1 MVPLRTKIISADT
14 LIYPKSALFFTIK
27 SEGIDIMAIEKFED
41 LGAMEIDVL
50 TEIGNIG
57 AGNAMTALSSMI
69 GQMVDIEVPAVK
81 ILGFQEAID
90 YSGGA
95 EKTIAGILV
104 PIAGDIEGEI
114 LFLLD
119 NDLVGLVVS
128 TFFGVEGIDILNLTP
143 DMHSAL
149 TELGNIMAASY
160 VNAISALTG
169 LNIQVDIPMLS
180 IDMLGAIMSVP
191 AVLMGEMSDKL
202 LYIDN
207 LMVINKVSVKSKMML
222 LPKVE
227 SLDKLLRSLGV
238 IS

>member
-1 MVPLRTKIISADT
+1 
-14 LIYPKSALFFTIK
+14 
-27 SEGIDIMAIEKFED
+27 MAIQKFED

-50 TEIGNIG
+50 TEVGNIG

-90 YSGGA
+90 YAGGA

-104 PIAGDIEGEI
+104 PITGEVEGEI
-114 LFLLD
+114 LFLLEE
-119 NDLVGLVVS
+119 DLVGLVVS
-128 TFFGVEGIDILNLTP
+128 TFFGVEDVDLLNLTP
-143 DMHSAL
+143 DMRSAL

-160 VNAISALTG
+160 INAIASLTG
-169 LNIQVDIPMLS
+169 MAMQVEIPMLS
-180 IDMLGAIMSVP
+180 VDMLGAIMSVP
-191 AVLMGEMSDKL
+191 AAELGEMSDKL

-207 LMVINKVSVKSKMML
+207 LMVIDKVSIKSKMML
-222 LPKVE
+222 LPTVA
-227 SLDKLLRSLGV
+227 SLDRLLRSLGV

>member
-1 MVPLRTKIISADT
+1 
-14 LIYPKSALFFTIK
+14 
-27 SEGIDIMAIEKFED
+27 MAIERFED

-50 TEIGNIG
+50 TEVGNIG

-90 YSGGA
+90 YAGGP
-95 EKTIAGILV
+95 EKTVVGIIV
-104 PIAGDIEGEI
+104 PIMDDIEGEI
-114 LFLLD
+114 LFLLE
-119 NDLVGLVVS
+119 NDIVELVVS
-128 TFFGVEGIDILNLTP
+128 TFFGTTDVDLLNLSPEMT
-143 DMHSAL
+143 SAL

-160 VNAISALTG
+160 VNAIAELTG
-169 LNIQVDIPMLS
+169 MKIQVEIPMLS
-180 IDMLGAIMSVP
+180 VDMLGAIMSVP
-191 AVLMGEMSDKL
+191 AAQMGELSDKL

-207 LMVINKVSVKSKMML
+207 LMVIDKVSVKSKMML

-238 IS
+238 IA

>member
-1 MVPLRTKIISADT
+1 
-14 LIYPKSALFFTIK
+14 
-27 SEGIDIMAIEKFED
+27 MAIEKFED

-50 TEIGNIG
+50 TEVGNIG

-90 YSGGA
+90 YAGGA
-95 EKTIAGILV
+95 EKTIVGILV
-104 PIAGDIEGEI
+104 PITGEIEGEI
-114 LFLLD
+114 LFFLEE
-119 NDLVGLVVS
+119 DLVGLVVS
-128 TFFGVEGIDILNLTP
+128 TFFGPQEIDLLNLGP
-143 DMHSAL
+143 DITSAL

-160 VNAISALTG
+160 INAISGLTG
-169 LNIQVDIPMLS
+169 MVMQVEIPMLTV
-180 IDMLGAIMSVP
+180 DMLGAIMSVP
-191 AVLMGEMSDKL
+191 ASELGEMSDKL

-207 LMVINKVSVKSKMML
+207 LMIIDKVSVKSKMMF

-227 SLDKLLRSLGV
+227 SLDKLLRTLGV

>member
-1 MVPLRTKIISADT
+1 
-14 LIYPKSALFFTIK
+14 
-27 SEGIDIMAIEKFED
+27 MAIQKFED

-50 TEIGNIG
+50 TEVGNIG

-90 YSGGA
+90 YAGGA

-104 PIAGDIEGEI
+104 PITGEVEGEI
-114 LFLLD
+114 LFLLEE
-119 NDLVGLVVS
+119 DLVGLVVS
-128 TFFGVEGIDILNLTP
+128 TFFGVEDVDLLNLTP
-143 DMHSAL
+143 DMRSAL

-160 VNAISALTG
+160 INAIASLTG
-169 LNIQVDIPMLS
+169 MAMQVEIPMLS
-180 IDMLGAIMSVP
+180 VDMLGAIMSVP
-191 AVLMGEMSDKL
+191 AAELGEMSDKL

-207 LMVINKVSVKSKMML
+207 LMVIDKVSIKSKMML
-222 LPKVE
+222 LPTVA
-227 SLDKLLRSLGV
+227 SLDRLVRSLGV

>member
-1 MVPLRTKIISADT
+1 
-14 LIYPKSALFFTIK
+14 
-27 SEGIDIMAIEKFED
+27 MAIEKFED

-50 TEIGNIG
+50 TEVGNIG

-104 PIAGDIEGEI
+104 PITGDIEGEM
-114 LFLLD
+114 LFLLEE
-119 NDLVGLVVS
+119 DLVDLVVS
-128 TFFGVEGIDILNLTP
+128 TFFGVEGVDLLNLDP
-143 DMHSAL
+143 EMMSAL

-160 VNAISALTG
+160 INAIAGLT
-169 LNIQVDIPMLS
+169 NMTMQVEIPMLS
-180 IDMLGAIMSVP
+180 VDMLGAIMSVP
-191 AVLMGEMSDKL
+191 AAEMGRISDKL

-207 LMVINKVSVKSKMML
+207 LMIIDKVSVKSKMML
-222 LPKVE
+222 LPTVE
-227 SLDKLLRSLGV
+227 SLDKLLRTLGV

>member
-1 MVPLRTKIISADT
+1 
-14 LIYPKSALFFTIK
+14 
-27 SEGIDIMAIEKFED
+27 MAIEKFED

-50 TEIGNIG
+50 TEVGNIG

-104 PIAGDIEGEI
+104 PITGDIEGEM
-114 LFLLD
+114 LFLLEE
-119 NDLVGLVVS
+119 DLVDLVVS
-128 TFFGVEGIDILNLTP
+128 TFFGVEGVDLLNLDP
-143 DMHSAL
+143 EMMSAL

-160 VNAISALTG
+160 INAIAGLT
-169 LNIQVDIPMLS
+169 NMTMQVEIPMLS
-180 IDMLGAIMSVP
+180 VDMLGAIMSVP
-191 AVLMGEMSDKL
+191 AAEMGRISDKL

-207 LMVINKVSVKSKMML
+207 LMIIDKVSVK
-222 LPKVE
+222 
-227 SLDKLLRSLGV
+227 
-238 IS
+238 

>member
-1 MVPLRTKIISADT
+1 
-14 LIYPKSALFFTIK
+14 
-27 SEGIDIMAIEKFED
+27 MAIEKFED

-50 TEIGNIG
+50 TEVGNIG

-104 PIAGDIEGEI
+104 PITGDIEGEM
-114 LFLLD
+114 LFLLEE
-119 NDLVGLVVS
+119 DLVDLVVS
-128 TFFGVEGIDILNLTP
+128 TFFGVEGVDLLNLDP
-143 DMHSAL
+143 EMMSAL

-160 VNAISALTG
+160 INAIAGLT
-169 LNIQVDIPMLS
+169 NMTMQVEIPMLS
-180 IDMLGAIMSVP
+180 VDMLGAIMSVP
-191 AVLMGEMSDKL
+191 AAEMGRISDKL

-207 LMVINKVSVKSKMML
+207 LMIIDQVSVKSKMML
-222 LPKVE
+222 LPTVE
-227 SLDKLLRSLGV
+227 SLDKLLRTLGV

>member
-1 MVPLRTKIISADT
+1 
-14 LIYPKSALFFTIK
+14 
-27 SEGIDIMAIEKFED
+27 MAIQKFED

-50 TEIGNIG
+50 TEVGNIG

-90 YSGGA
+90 YAGGA

-104 PIAGDIEGEI
+104 PITGEVEGEI
-114 LFLLD
+114 LFLLEE
-119 NDLVGLVVS
+119 DLVGLVVS
-128 TFFGVEGIDILNLTP
+128 TFFGVEDVDLLNLTP
-143 DMHSAL
+143 DMRSAL

-160 VNAISALTG
+160 INAIASLTG
-169 LNIQVDIPMLS
+169 MTMQVEIPMLS
-180 IDMLGAIMSVP
+180 VDMLGAIMSVP
-191 AVLMGEMSDKL
+191 AAELGEMSDKL

-207 LMVINKVSVKSKMML
+207 LMVIDKVSIKSKMML
-222 LPKVE
+222 LPTVA
-227 SLDKLLRSLGV
+227 SLDRLLRSLGV

>member
-1 MVPLRTKIISADT
+1 
-14 LIYPKSALFFTIK
+14 
-27 SEGIDIMAIEKFED
+27 MAIEKFED

-50 TEIGNIG
+50 TEVGNIG

-90 YSGGA
+90 YAGGA

-104 PIAGDIEGEI
+104 PITGDIEGEM
-114 LFLLD
+114 LFLLE

-128 TFFGVEGIDILNLTP
+128 TFFGVEGVDLLNLSP
-143 DMHSAL
+143 EMMSAL

-160 VNAISALTG
+160 INAIAGLT
-169 LNIQVDIPMLS
+169 NMTMQVEIPMLS
-180 IDMLGAIMSVP
+180 VDMLGAIMSVP
-191 AVLMGEMSDKL
+191 AAEMGRISDKL

-207 LMVINKVSVKSKMML
+207 LMIIDQVSVKSKMML
-222 LPKVE
+222 LPTVE
-227 SLDKLLRSLGV
+227 SLDKLLRTLGV